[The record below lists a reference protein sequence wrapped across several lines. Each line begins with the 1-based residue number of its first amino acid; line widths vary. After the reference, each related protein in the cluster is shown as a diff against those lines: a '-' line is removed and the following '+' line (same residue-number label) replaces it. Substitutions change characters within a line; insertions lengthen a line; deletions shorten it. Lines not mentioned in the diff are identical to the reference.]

1 MKKKKYIVPAIENH
15 ILPMESLMIAASP
28 GVSNEEFDPAHDE
41 IGAKEN
47 PWAFRTPT
55 LLPLGRL
62 RWQKSMAMH
71 TIGLFFTWIVAI
83 LYAS

>member
-15 ILPMESLMIAASP
+15 ILPMESLMITASP

-47 PWAFRTPT
+47 PFLGPSE
-55 LLPLGRL
+55 LPHY
-62 RWQKSMAMH
+62 S
-71 TIGLFFTWIVAI
+71 TWDD
-83 LYAS
+83 

>member
-47 PWAFRTPT
+47 P
-55 LLPLGRL
+55 LLGPSELPHYSP
-62 RWQKSMAMH
+62 WDD
-71 TIGLFFTWIVAI
+71 
-83 LYAS
+83 